1 VSFNDLL
8 KQYQVKP
15 EEPEKLAAPIK
26 PAEPVKLA
34 TPPARTPQ
42 PVKPAEPAPTEPL
55 RPAPV
60 RPAAPPV
67 EPTRPVTPPEPV
79 RPVPSVQP
87 KPFRPVSGAQKLL
100 EELDQDVR
108 DGGSKPHPVRP
119 LRPGTHRQTAPRP
132 RPTASRHTLPPYWY
146 VDAVLLGVTV
156 LAGLAIL
163 ANWNSVMD
171 AAMRLIMSLAD
182 MAIAVVIVLGVVLFV
197 ILILRRRIRLQR
209 IRRWWRL

>member
-87 KPFRPVSGAQKLL
+87 KPSRPVSGAQKLL

-146 VDAVLLGVTV
+146 VDALLLGITL
-156 LAGLAIL
+156 LAALSIFVH
-163 ANWNSVMD
+163 WDSVMD
-171 AAMRLIMSLAD
+171 GAMRLIMTVAD
-182 MAIAVVIVLGVVLFV
+182 MAIVALIVLAIVFFV
-197 ILILRRRIRLQR
+197 ILMLRRRYRW
-209 IRRWWRL
+209 RRWSRW